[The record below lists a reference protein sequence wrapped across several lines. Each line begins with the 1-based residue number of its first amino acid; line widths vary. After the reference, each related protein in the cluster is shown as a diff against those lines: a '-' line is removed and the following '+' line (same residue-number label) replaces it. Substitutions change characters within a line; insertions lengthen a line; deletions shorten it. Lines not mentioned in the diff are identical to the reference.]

1 MTTNKIVK
9 VSPKMKTMIA
19 NAMCCRWTDIRVVVF
34 EANGVDVYLEEYGVH
49 KKIKYD
55 KLK

>member
-1 MTTNKIVK
+1 MEKIVK

-19 NAMCCRWTDIRVVVF
+19 NAMRCRWTDIRVVVF
-34 EANGVDVYLEEYGVH
+34 EANGVDVYLEAYGVH

-55 KLK
+55 KLKQ